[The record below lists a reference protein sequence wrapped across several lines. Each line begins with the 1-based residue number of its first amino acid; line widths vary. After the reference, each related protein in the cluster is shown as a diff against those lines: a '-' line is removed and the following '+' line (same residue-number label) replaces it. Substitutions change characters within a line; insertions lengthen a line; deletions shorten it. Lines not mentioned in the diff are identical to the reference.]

1 MPSPFRRTRASRFRC
16 GRDMSLLLDA
26 LQRASQEKEKLAEAR
41 ASGDKPS
48 QAMEPALSEPFPPLA
63 IDFAPVEPAP
73 ESPVAVATPAPSV
86 PAEGLATAPAE
97 LTLDPI
103 EPLQVSASSAPAS
116 ALPDLEQPVASEVPA
131 APIAAMA
138 ESNPDRHYAQG
149 SAAVRREPGTS
160 SSSPVEGKPA
170 SPAAQAH
177 PSPVISPQVA
187 REILGATAKASKPAP
202 NRRLI
207 ALGALAL
214 LIVAANAAFFL
225 GFMDKFLGTSGSTLA
240 PVVPPP
246 PVTAPSPPPAELAQ
260 VAAPIPAPEGQGSSE
275 STVASDGKV
284 DSGKAVATSVAPP
297 AGAAAPSSASRRD
310 GPPVSA
316 PTAVARA
323 ATGGGFAAKPA
334 PRAAGSKATGPIF
347 VAKPAAASVLDI
359 AYAALTEGRLDDA
372 AAGYNQ
378 ALQKNPGERD
388 ALLGLAYIAQ
398 RQGNRDEARTY
409 YQQVLRQ
416 EPGHPGASAG
426 LLSLA
431 AESDLQMTASRA
443 REMAERNPDSAV
455 VQSTLAGILAKEGR
469 IAEAQQAYFK
479 ALTLEPDNAFHA
491 YNLAVALDRLHK
503 YAQAQG
509 FYQRALTLADK
520 AGPGD
525 RSGFPRKEALQRLEQ
540 LRARDG
546 GDSQRIPLPD
556 SRAR

>member
-1 MPSPFRRTRASRFRC
+1 M
-16 GRDMSLLLDA
+16 L
-26 LQRASQEKEKLAEAR
+26 
-41 ASGDKPS
+41 
-48 QAMEPALSEPFPPLA
+48 
-63 IDFAPVEPAP
+63 
-73 ESPVAVATPAPSV
+73 
-86 PAEGLATAPAE
+86 
-97 LTLDPI
+97 
-103 EPLQVSASSAPAS
+103 
-116 ALPDLEQPVASEVPA
+116 
-131 APIAAMA
+131 
-138 ESNPDRHYAQG
+138 
-149 SAAVRREPGTS
+149 
-160 SSSPVEGKPA
+160 
-170 SPAAQAH
+170 
-177 PSPVISPQVA
+177 
-187 REILGATAKASKPAP
+187 
-202 NRRLI
+202 LI
-207 ALGALAL
+207 A
-214 LIVAANAAFFL
+214 AANAAFFL
-225 GFMDKFLGTSGSTLA
+225 GFLDSFLGTSGSALA
-240 PVVPPP
+240 PAVPPP
-246 PVTAPSPPPAELAQ
+246 
-260 VAAPIPAPEGQGSSE
+260 VAAPPVPPSPQTQAQEGQGRGE
-275 STVASDGKV
+275 
-284 DSGKAVATSVAPP
+284 
-297 AGAAAPSSASRRD
+297 
-310 GPPVSA
+310 PPVSRDA
-316 PTAVARA
+316 TADTGSTAASPVASFEERSPPRAVSGRDARPASDSPAEARVSAGGVPAAKSVPRGA
-323 ATGGGFAAKPA
+323 ATRSTA
-334 PRAAGSKATGPIF
+334 PVF
-347 VAKPAAASVLDI
+347 VAKPAAASALDS

-378 ALQKNPGERD
+378 ALKKNPGERD